1 MLGRQLILAFGRAVV
16 ASSVT
21 CEVDMQTDTIE
32 VASPTS
38 GVFRDYIASLCG
50 WSISTSGLIKTTQ
63 QQYDLFGLQYD
74 LFELWRNRIRLRVN
88 YYDTEMRMVRSGYAI
103 ITNLRESAPN
113 RSIPTYSI
121 SLQGCGALTTIDYTA
136 ANLSSRENFQ
146 ADAHIAFAADG
157 NTAKSTP
164 NNHYFEYMQSGQ
176 MFSAVLSWPNT
187 LTRLKL
193 NYYSGT
199 PEQQPM
205 VIIIRHKASDW
216 TNVKNTIKSLDT
228 LNFVKQYEVAHLGGK
243 FQNGTT
249 YIELLLTPGYVYR
262 VITDSD
268 MALDYISNIK
278 TLNLPTS

>member
-21 CEVDMQTDTIE
+21 CEVEMQTDTIE

-38 GVFRDYIASLCG
+38 GVFRDYIPSLCD
-50 WSISTSGLIKTTQ
+50 WSVSTSGLIKSTQ
-63 QQYDLFGLQYD
+63 QQYD
-74 LFELWRNRIRLRVN
+74 LFELWRNRAKLRVN

-121 SLQGCGALTTIDYTA
+121 SLQGCGELTTIEYTSA
-136 ANLSSRENFQ
+136 SLSSKEQFK

-157 NTAKSTP
+157 NTANSTP
-164 NNHYFEYMQSGQ
+164 NNHYFEYLQNGQ

-199 PEQQPM
+199 PELQPM
-205 VIIIRHKASDW
+205 VIILRSTVSDW
-216 TNVKNTIKSLDT
+216 TAVKNTIKSLDT
-228 LNFVKQYEVAHLGGK
+228 LNFVKLYEVAHLGGK
-243 FQNGTT
+243 YQNSAT

-268 MALDYISNIK
+268 FALNYISSIK
-278 TLNLPTS
+278 TLTLPTS

>member
-1 MLGRQLILAFGRAVV
+1 MLGRQLILAFGGAVV

-63 QQYDLFGLQYD
+63 QQHD
-74 LFELWRNRIRLRVN
+74 LFELWRNRTKLRVN

-121 SLQGCGALTTIDYTA
+121 SLQGCGELKTIEY
-136 ANLSSRENFQ
+136 SSIITPSGLESIVQDVR
-146 ADAHIAFAADG
+146 IAFAADENG
-157 NTAKSTP
+157 LSTP
-164 NNHYFEYMQSGQ
+164 NNHFFEQQRGAQIFGWIFVY
-176 MFSAVLSWPNT
+176 PNS

-193 NYYSGT
+193 TYYSGT
-199 PEQQPM
+199 EETHPL
-205 VIIIRHKASDW
+205 VIVSR
-216 TNVKNTIKSLDT
+216 
-228 LNFVKQYEVAHLGGK
+228 YRGG
-243 FQNGTT
+243 
-249 YIELLLTPGYVYR
+249 
-262 VITDSD
+262 
-268 MALDYISNIK
+268 
-278 TLNLPTS
+278 